1 VSKCLIKWTLLI
13 VVATAFLG
21 CVSQTER
28 DSLQTLLR
36 QSEEQVI
43 ELKSQLEECR
53 ARVDA
58 LQRAPRVQ
66 DPAML
71 NQLEQLKAERG
82 RVISQIEALE
92 AQIRQLAQAPVILPP
107 EIDDAL
113 RQLAARHGDVM
124 EYDPANGMLKLK
136 SDLTFA
142 LGSAQV
148 TDNAK
153 ATLGQL
159 AEILKRVIAQDYEV
173 RIVGH
178 TDNVPIKR
186 QDTLA
191 KHPTNWYLSA
201 HRAIAVEEVL
211 ETAGVPAVRMSAAGH
226 GQHRP
231 IATNG
236 VRGNEANRRVEIY
249 IVPNTYHATID
260 SATTTGGTSSSG
272 TSGGTSEGAPEQ
284 FK

>member
-1 VSKCLIKWTLLI
+1 MSKCLIKWMLLI
-13 VVATAFLG
+13 AMATAFLG

-28 DSLQTLLR
+28 DNLQTLLR

-53 ARVDA
+53 SRISA

-66 DPAML
+66 DPALL

-82 RVISQIEALE
+82 QLIARIEALE

-113 RQLAARHGDVM
+113 RQLAAQHGDVM
-124 EYDPANGMLKLK
+124 EYDAANGMLKLK

-142 LGSAQV
+142 LGSAEV
-148 TDNAK
+148 NDNVK

-159 AEILKRVIAQDYEV
+159 AEILKAVVAQDYEV

-191 KHPTNWYLSA
+191 KHPTNWHLSA
-201 HRAIAVEEVL
+201 HRAIAVERVL
-211 ETAGVPAVRMSAAGH
+211 EAAGVPAVRMSAAGH

-231 IATNG
+231 IAPTAHA
-236 VRGNEANRRVEIY
+236 VTKPIAAWKSTSCPTPTTPPSTPARR
-249 IVPNTYHATID
+249 PAAKKPPRPTA
-260 SATTTGGTSSSG
+260 AW
-272 TSGGTSEGAPEQ
+272 
-284 FK
+284 